1 MSSTLTVKLGIKQ
14 CFPTWDSA
22 TLQPVAA
29 ANHQCYSL
37 EGRWEICFTCPE
49 LFQAYHKT
57 TAQVEWSEKD
67 IAKESW
73 EL

>member
-1 MSSTLTVKLGIKQ
+1 M
-14 CFPTWDSA
+14 
-22 TLQPVAA
+22 LQPVAA

-57 TAQVEWSEKD
+57 TAQVERSEKD
-67 IAKESW
+67 IAKES
-73 EL
+73 